1 MKSPPVNHVHI
12 YDKTKMLSDS
22 QLQLLPQDLHR
33 KLPFDTVDFYIVNT
47 VVNYIASM
55 SNITFSSK
63 YGWLSQFKMK
73 ENDKTKKIMKG
84 RKRKFQRDTEKMQ
97 GPSSLQS

>member
-1 MKSPPVNHVHI
+1 MKSPPVNHVHV
-12 YDKTKMLSDS
+12 YDTDMLSDS

-33 KLPFDTVDFYIVNT
+33 KLSFDTVEFSTVNA
-47 VVNYIASM
+47 VVNYTAIM

-73 ENDKTKKIMKG
+73 ENGKTKYKEEKG
-84 RKRKFQRDTEKMQ
+84 RKRKFQRDTERMQ
-97 GPSSLQS
+97 SPPSLQS